1 MTEGIEF
8 VLADE
13 SDFAHLAALRYRW
26 RAEEEGERG
35 AGEAEFEARF
45 RLWYEAHRATHLG
58 YLAMSE
64 ETAIGCAWLFIVDRI
79 PGPKKFIR
87 RAGILQSVYVEP
99 PRRNS
104 GVGAGLLR
112 RLINDAKERELDY
125 LMVHPSPASF
135 SFYRRLGFAESG
147 RVLELRFV

>member
-1 MTEGIEF
+1 VTEGIEYM
-8 VLADE
+8 LAKE
-13 SDFAHLAALRYRW
+13 NDFAQLAALRYQW
-26 RAEEEGERG
+26 RAAEEGERG
-35 AGEAEFEARF
+35 AGEAEFEAQFRF
-45 RLWYEAHRATHLG
+45 WYEAHRATHLG

-79 PGPKKFIR
+79 PGPEKFIR

-99 PRRNS
+99 PRRNL
-104 GVGAGLLR
+104 GVGEGLIR
-112 RLINDAKERELDY
+112 RIVSDAKERELDY